1 MCAIEISDGK
11 QTWKPSA
18 SKQCTRTKPILTIKH
33 VEMLQE
39 QGDRSTEEVERA
51 GVARRRE
58 MERDEGKGKEKSG
71 ENDGRD
77 M

>member
-11 QTWKPSA
+11 RTWKPSA
-18 SKQCTRTKPILTIKH
+18 SKQCTHTEPILMIKH
-33 VEMLQE
+33 VEMPQE
-39 QGDRSTEEVERA
+39 QGDHSTEEVERA

-58 MERDEGKGKEKSG
+58 MERDEGGREKRKA
-71 ENDGRD
+71 GRTTEG